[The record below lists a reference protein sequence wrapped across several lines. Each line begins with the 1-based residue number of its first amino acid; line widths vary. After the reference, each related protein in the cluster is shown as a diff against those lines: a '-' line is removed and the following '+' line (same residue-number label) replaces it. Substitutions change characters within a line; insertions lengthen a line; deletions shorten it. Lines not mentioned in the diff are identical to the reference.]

1 MKLDLATD
9 LQIDFDKSPYKT
21 QGLAL
26 FVCGMRGSG
35 KSYTLVKTF
44 EQCYRNGLQFV
55 FLDPHGEGHV
65 LADKAFAK
73 HGGIVVASERYG
85 VPIDS
90 RAIPIYVDLLKQGS
104 SMVLDLSK
112 FFAKSKS
119 RFNQF
124 AEEFIR
130 HFYAEWSDIRR
141 PIFLGM
147 DEAHYF
153 APQRMSTD
161 SVSRIEL
168 VEELAT
174 GGRKFGIHLGLST
187 QRPALIS
194 KTPISQANL
203 RLFGKVEIKQ
213 DWDAIKEFVSDAV
226 DFRQVRALSSGQFV
240 VSLEGS
246 SRIVQVAKRETVDAG
261 ATPDASTSFSKT
273 VEIEIG
279 DIAERIRAAIA
290 GTESKQE
297 REQSLVTENK
307 ALQTR
312 NESLKEQMDRLRER
326 FETLDFISKKMVG
339 KGAAAPGDT
348 VDREKV
354 QEKIRLLETQFKSEL
369 ADKDLVID
377 RLQQRLKGFE
387 DEMQRI
393 TRFRSAFM
401 EFVGSRP
408 AGNGEIDTDSLVEE
422 VVNRVMAAMP
432 LGGPVT
438 LAPLEALKT
447 EWEQRALQSMT
458 SQVDGFPARSMQVL
472 AFLVA
477 QDRFI
482 TKGPTANAIFGHSG
496 GSGYQQLNEALAPL
510 LTAEIVENSPKQGLR
525 ATVDSFLRRNLGS
538 DNKDDIT
545 RLREHVLARIHHRMN
560 NGGAE

>member
-1 MKLDLATD
+1 MRLDLATD
-9 LQIDFDKSPYKT
+9 LQIDFDESPYKT
-21 QGLAL
+21 QGLVL
-26 FVCGMRGSG
+26 FICGMRGSG

-65 LADKAFAK
+65 LADKSFAK

-153 APQRMSTD
+153 APQRMSSD
-161 SVSRIEL
+161 SVSRTEL
-168 VEELAT
+168 VEELST

-203 RLFGKVEIKQ
+203 RLFGKIEIKQ

-226 DFRQVRALSSGQFV
+226 DYKQVRALSSGQFI

-246 SRIVQVAKRETVDAG
+246 SRIVQIAKRETVDAG
-261 ATPDASTSFSKT
+261 ATPDANTSFSKT

-279 DIAERIRAAIA
+279 DIAERIRTAIA
-290 GTESKQE
+290 DTETKQE
-297 REQSLVTENK
+297 REQALATENK

-312 NESLKEQMDRLRER
+312 NESLKEQMDRLQER
-326 FETLDFISKKMVG
+326 FETLDFISKRMIG
-339 KGAAAPGDT
+339 KGAPPAGDT
-348 VDREKV
+348 VEREKV
-354 QEKIRLLETQFKSEL
+354 QEKIRLLKTQFKSEL
-369 ADKDLVID
+369 AEKSLETD
-377 RLQQRLKGFE
+377 RLRHQLKGFE
-387 DEMQRI
+387 DDMQKVTQLRV
-393 TRFRSAFM
+393 ALL
-401 EFVGSRP
+401 EFIGPQSS
-408 AGNGEIDTDSLVEE
+408 GNGETDTDSLVEE
-422 VVNRVMAAMP
+422 VTNRVMAAMP
-432 LGGPVT
+432 IGGPVT

-447 EWEQRALQSMT
+447 EWEQRALQSMI
-458 SQVDGFPARSMQVL
+458 SQIDGFPTRSIQLL

-477 QDRFI
+477 QDRFV
-482 TKGPTANAIFGHSG
+482 TKGAAANAIFGHSG

-510 LTAEIVENSPKQGLR
+510 LTAEIAENNQKQGLR
-525 ATVDSFLRRNLGS
+525 PIVDSFIRRNLGS
-538 DNKDDIT
+538 DNKDDIAQ
-545 RLREHVLARIHHRMN
+545 LREHVLARIHYRI
-560 NGGAE
+560 NGGVE

>member
-1 MKLDLATD
+1 MRLDLATD
-9 LQIDFDKSPYKT
+9 LQIDFDKPPYKT
-21 QGLAL
+21 QGLVL

-65 LADKAFAK
+65 LADKSFAK

-153 APQRMSTD
+153 APQRMSSD
-161 SVSRIEL
+161 SVSRTEL
-168 VEELAT
+168 VEELST

-203 RLFGKVEIKQ
+203 RLFGKIEIKQ

-226 DFRQVRALSSGQFV
+226 DYKQVRALSSGQFI

-246 SRIVQVAKRETVDAG
+246 SRIVQIAKRETVDAG

-279 DIAERIRAAIA
+279 DIAERIKAAIA
-290 GTESKQE
+290 DTETKQE
-297 REQSLVTENK
+297 REQALTTENK
-307 ALQTR
+307 ALQNR
-312 NESLKEQMDRLRER
+312 NESLKEQMDRLQER
-326 FETLDFISKKMVG
+326 FETLDFISKRMVG
-339 KGAAAPGDT
+339 KEAPPPGDT
-348 VDREKV
+348 VERQKV

-369 ADKDLVID
+369 VDKELVID

-387 DEMQRI
+387 EEMQKI
-393 TRFRSAFM
+393 TRFRSAFL
-401 EFVGSRP
+401 EFVGSRS
-408 AGNGEIDTDSLVEE
+408 AGNELDTDSLVDE
-422 VVNRVMAAMP
+422 VTNRVMAAMP
-432 LGGPVT
+432 LGGPIT
-438 LAPLEALKT
+438 LAPLDALKT
-447 EWEQRALQSMT
+447 EWEQHALQSMV
-458 SQVDGFPARSMQVL
+458 SQIDAFPPRSMQAL
-472 AFLVA
+472 AFLIA

-482 TKGPTANAIFGHSG
+482 TKGPTANALFGHSG
-496 GSGYQQLNEALAPL
+496 GSGYQQLNDALAPL

-525 ATVDSFLRRNLGS
+525 ATVDSFIRRNLGS
-538 DNKDDIT
+538 DNKDGIV
-545 RLREHVLARIHHRMN
+545 RLKEHVLARIHQRI
-560 NGGAE
+560 NGGV

>member
-1 MKLDLATD
+1 MRLDLATD

-21 QGLAL
+21 QGLVL

-65 LADKAFAK
+65 LADKSFAK

-153 APQRMSTD
+153 APQRMSSD
-161 SVSRIEL
+161 SVSRTEL
-168 VEELAT
+168 VEELST

-203 RLFGKVEIKQ
+203 RLFGKIEIKQ

-226 DFRQVRALSSGQFV
+226 DYKQVRALSSGQFI

-246 SRIVQVAKRETVDAG
+246 SRIVQIAKRETVDAG
-261 ATPDASTSFSKT
+261 ATPDANTSFSKT

-279 DIAERIRAAIA
+279 DIAERIKTAIA
-290 GTESKQE
+290 DTETKQE
-297 REQSLVTENK
+297 REQALATENK
-307 ALQTR
+307 ALQGR
-312 NESLKEQMDRLRER
+312 NESLKEQMDRLQER
-326 FETLDFISKKMVG
+326 FETLDFISKRMIG
-339 KGAAAPGDT
+339 KGAPPSGDT
-348 VDREKV
+348 VEREKV

-369 ADKDLVID
+369 VDKDLVID

-387 DEMQRI
+387 EEMQKI
-393 TRFRSAFM
+393 TRFRSAFL
-401 EFVGSRP
+401 EFVGSRS
-408 AGNGEIDTDSLVEE
+408 AGNELDTDSLVDE
-422 VVNRVMAAMP
+422 VTNRVMAAMP
-432 LGGPVT
+432 LGGPIT
-438 LAPLEALKT
+438 LAPLDALKT
-447 EWEQRALQSMT
+447 EWEQHALQSMV
-458 SQVDGFPARSMQVL
+458 SQIDAFPPRSMQAL
-472 AFLVA
+472 AFLIA

-482 TKGPTANAIFGHSG
+482 TKGPTANALFGHSG
-496 GSGYQQLNEALAPL
+496 GSGYQQLNDALAPL

-525 ATVDSFLRRNLGS
+525 ATVDSFIRRNLGS
-538 DNKDDIT
+538 DNKDGIV
-545 RLREHVLARIHHRMN
+545 RLKEHVLARIHQRI
-560 NGGAE
+560 NGGV